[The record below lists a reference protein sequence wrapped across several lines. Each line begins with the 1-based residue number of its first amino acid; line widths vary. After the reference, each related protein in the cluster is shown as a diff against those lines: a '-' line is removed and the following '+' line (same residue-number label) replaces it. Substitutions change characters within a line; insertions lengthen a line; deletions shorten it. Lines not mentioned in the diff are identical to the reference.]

1 MQGVESS
8 SIEYNP
14 PVLQK
19 VESSSMECNT
29 FVSAKLFI
37 VNKSNDV
44 KLHGNTM
51 IKANKYF
58 FKPVIAISKHM
69 KTFDFGKDY
78 LMV

>member
-1 MQGVESS
+1 MER
-8 SIEYNP
+8 NP
-14 PVLQK
+14 PVVQR

-29 FVSAKLFI
+29 SVFTKLFI
-37 VNKSNDV
+37 VDKSNDV

-51 IKANKYF
+51 IKTNKYF
-58 FKPVIAISKHM
+58 FKPVIAISKQM